1 MKQWSYLLKN
11 LGDIYPLPFPL
22 KGKIIHF
29 SQDTYGRM
37 LVIEDGAYRIL
48 NFDSPFEQSCMRMDH
63 PYRLVHQHTQRMI
76 IVLAFINPQIIS
88 LFGLGGGSLLRTLH
102 HVLPNCIFNVVELR
116 QKVVDIAKE
125 YFAVPSD
132 HRVRITVND
141 ALAEISNVEDHTS
154 DVIFSDMYNAYQIV
168 PAQTQ
173 NAFLLNC
180 SRVLTDRGWLVIN
193 LFDLP
198 GNRVAFFE
206 QLAAVFPTIILC
218 ASEGNT
224 ILLVSNAEPETVYP
238 RIQHIEAIENVLL
251 QRFSQLL
258 SRLEPINF
266 RFSQCTSKIVKRS
279 GR

>member
-22 KGKIIHF
+22 NGNIIYF

-37 LVIEDGAYRIL
+37 LVIEDGGYRIL

-63 PYRLVHQHTQRMI
+63 PYRLVHQHTQLMV
-76 IVLAFINPQIIS
+76 IVLAFIDPKVVS

-102 HVLPNCIFNVVELR
+102 HVLPSCIFNVVELR

-141 ALAEISNVEDHTS
+141 ALAEISNAEDHTT
-154 DVIFSDMYNAYQIV
+154 DIIFSDMYDAYQMV
-168 PAQTQ
+168 TAQTQ
-173 NAFLLNC
+173 DAFLLNC

-198 GNRVAFFE
+198 CNRAEFFE
-206 QLAAVFPTIILC
+206 LLGSVFSTIILC
-218 ASEGNT
+218 ASDGNT
-224 ILLVSNAEPETVYP
+224 IFLVSKAEPEYVRP
-238 RIQHIEAIENVLL
+238 RMQHIEAIESILL
-251 QRFSQLL
+251 QRFSQHL

-266 RFSQCTSKIVKRS
+266 RFS
-279 GR
+279 